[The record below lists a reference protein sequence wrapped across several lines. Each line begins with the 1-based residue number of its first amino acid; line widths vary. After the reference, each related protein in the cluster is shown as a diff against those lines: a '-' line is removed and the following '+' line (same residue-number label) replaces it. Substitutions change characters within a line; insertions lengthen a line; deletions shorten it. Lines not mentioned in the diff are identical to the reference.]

1 MEVKSIPKHKKNA
14 DVGFKKTT
22 YSSSIFVEQE
32 DAASFEDQEEVNV
45 EIIRNV
51 ITSKPALHR

>member
-1 MEVKSIPKHKKNA
+1 MEVKSVPKHKKNA
-14 DVGFKKTT
+14 NVGVKKTT
-22 YSSSIFVEQE
+22 YSSNILIEQE

-51 ITSKPALHR
+51 IMSKPA